1 MSKEINTYCEFRAL
15 TQKIAEFKKK
25 NYLTYQQMADA
36 IGVDKSHVHRVVN
49 MDTSPS
55 LKFLLRVARYMKL
68 PVFSLFIPTENIIAK
83 DTAAHI
89 QLAMEDRKIDLGKLE
104 EETGIPP
111 LRLMDITKG
120 NTVPTPEEFATLAD
134 ALELDENQWINTY
147 EVKLNLLQNIISDL
161 GLNEDQITN
170 IMEYIDNI
178 SQK

>member
-55 LKFLLRVARYMKL
+55 LKFLLRLARYMKL
-68 PVFSLFIPTENIIAK
+68 PVFSLFIPTENIIAE
-83 DTAAHI
+83 DTAANI
-89 QLAMEDRKIDLGKLE
+89 QLAMEAQQLDLERLE
-104 EETGIPP
+104 EETGIPA

-120 NTVPTPEEFATLAD
+120 NSVPSPEEFTTLAD
-134 ALELDENQWINTY
+134 ILSLNENQWINSY

-161 GLNEDQITN
+161 GLNEDQIAN
-170 IMEYIDNI
+170 ILEYIDNT
-178 SQK
+178 SKK